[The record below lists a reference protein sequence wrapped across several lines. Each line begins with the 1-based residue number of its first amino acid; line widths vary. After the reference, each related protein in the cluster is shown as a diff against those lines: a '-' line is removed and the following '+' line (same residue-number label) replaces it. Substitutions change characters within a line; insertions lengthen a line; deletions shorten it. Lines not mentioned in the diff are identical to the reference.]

1 MILMSESKITTL
13 DYQNR
18 ERKKIEDR
26 QAQKSQMDAR
36 RLMNGDGNY
45 QKAVAA
51 SQDREYMTAALEK
64 VRQSDI
70 SHHEDLTRMNGNW
83 IQNQSMKR

>member
-1 MILMSESKITTL
+1 
-13 DYQNR
+13 
-18 ERKKIEDR
+18 
-26 QAQKSQMDAR
+26 
-36 RLMNGDGNY
+36 
-45 QKAVAA
+45 
-51 SQDREYMTAALEK
+51 MTAALEK